1 MFVCVSVCFCL
12 KNFPRFVNSTPCR
25 VPTFLPLPT
34 PLRYTPPSSHSPFLY
49 RTLGVELSVPTLSQY
64 ISYQNRKFTFAP
76 LSLLIILLWCL
87 LAILKHLRD
96 NLRNLQH
103 TLEKMYILLFYL
115 SHFLCL
121 SLIPL
126 LIATALSLLFPFLQ
140 SPPPFSHCL
149 NNCVSSGVCV
159 CVFRGS
165 PRFS

>member
-1 MFVCVSVCFCL
+1 MCVCVCVFLST
-12 KNFPRFVNSTPCR
+12 KFPPLRK
-25 VPTFLPLPT
+25 LHPLPCAHLSTT
-34 PLRYTPPSSHSPFLY
+34 PNPTYIPPLSHSPFLY

-126 LIATALSLLFPFLQ
+126 LIIASALSLLFPSLQ
-140 SPPPFSHCL
+140 SLLLSHTA
-149 NNCVSSGVCV
+149 
-159 CVFRGS
+159 
-165 PRFS
+165 